1 MDIKYP
7 KPVLITPQVHGDARG
22 YFFEPYN
29 RNTYV
34 QKHGIDEV
42 FVQDN
47 ESLSSRGVLRGL
59 HYQIGEMAQAK
70 LVRVAIGKVLDVV
83 IDIRKSSPLFG
94 SVYSYLLDD
103 EKHEQLFVPRGF
115 AHGFAVLSEKAIF
128 QYKVD
133 NFYSREHERGILF
146 NDPALGIDWQM
157 PAHEMLT
164 SEKDRALPLMQNA
177 ELFENA

>member
-1 MDIKYP
+1 MELKYP
-7 KPVLITPQVHGDARG
+7 KPILITPTVHGDARG

-29 RNTYV
+29 RETFLSRW
-34 QKHGIDEV
+34 GIDEV

-47 ESLSSRGVLRGL
+47 ESLSGLGVLRGL
-59 HYQIGEMAQAK
+59 HYQIGAFAQAK
-70 LVRVAIGKVLDVV
+70 LVRVAVGKVLDVV
-83 IDIRKSSPLFG
+83 VDIRTNSPNFA
-94 SVYSYLLDD
+94 SVYEYVLDD

-146 NDPALGIDWQM
+146 SDPALGIDWRLDGD
-157 PAHEMLT
+157 ELRT
-164 SEKDRALPLMQNA
+164 SEKDRTLPVLREA
-177 ELFENA
+177 ELFALR

>member
-1 MDIKYP
+1 MKYAAP
-7 KPVLITPQVHGDARG
+7 ILIEPTVHGDQRG

-29 RNTYV
+29 RNTY
-34 QKHGIDEV
+34 QAKWGIDEV

-47 ESLSSRGVLRGL
+47 ESLSRRGVLRGL
-59 HYQIGEMAQAK
+59 HYQIEPMAQAK
-70 LVRVAIGKVLDVV
+70 LVRVAVGKVLDVV
-83 IDIRKSSPLFG
+83 IDIRKSSPHFG

-146 NDPALGIDWQM
+146 NDPALAIDWQL
-157 PAHEMLT
+157 PAQELLT
-164 SEKDRALPLMQNA
+164 SEKDRALPLMQDA

>member
-1 MDIKYP
+1 MELKYP
-7 KPVLITPQVHGDARG
+7 KPVLITPTVHGDARG

-29 RNTYV
+29 RNTFV
-34 QKHGIDEV
+34 SKWGINEV

-47 ESLSSRGVLRGL
+47 ESLSGRGVLRGL
-59 HYQIGEMAQAK
+59 HYQIGSMAQAK
-70 LVRVAIGKVLDVV
+70 LVRVAVGKVLDVV
-83 IDIRKSSPLFG
+83 VDIRKSSAHFG
-94 SVYSYLLDD
+94 SVYTYVLDD

-146 NDPALGIDWQM
+146 SDPELKIDWQLE
-157 PAHEMLT
+157 AQELLT
-164 SEKDRALPLMQNA
+164 SEKDRALPLLREA
-177 ELFENA
+177 ELFAAQ

>member
-1 MDIKYP
+1 MGLKYP

-29 RNTYV
+29 RKTFID
-34 QKHGIDEV
+34 KWEIDEN

-59 HYQIGEMAQAK
+59 HYQIGDMAQAK
-70 LVRVAIGKVLDVV
+70 LVRVAVGKVLDVV
-83 IDIRKSSPLFG
+83 VDIRKGSPHFA
-94 SVYSYLLDD
+94 SVYTYILDD

-115 AHGFAVLSEKAIF
+115 AHGFAVLSATAIF

-133 NFYSREHERGILF
+133 NFYSKEHERGILF
-146 NDPALGIDWQM
+146 EDKQLKIDWQLR
-157 PAHEMLT
+157 PDELLT
-164 SEKDRALPLMQNA
+164 SEKDRALPLLQDA

>member
-7 KPVLITPQVHGDARG
+7 KPILITPQVHGDARG

-34 QKHGIDEV
+34 QKHGIDEQ

-59 HYQIGEMAQAK
+59 HYQIGAMAQAK
-70 LVRVAIGKVLDVV
+70 LVRVAVGKVLDVV
-83 IDIRKSSPLFG
+83 IDIRKSSPHFG

-146 NDPALGIDWQM
+146 NDPALAIDWQL
-157 PAHEMLT
+157 PAHELLT
-164 SEKDRALPLMQNA
+164 SEKDQALPLMQNA